1 MPAASPPPQES
12 RDAISADEIE
22 VSNLGAI
29 PSGFLTS
36 LTVRLSAI
44 GSLVIFALLLLIN
57 YDVLSRFLLDRPVAG
72 VPEVAELAI
81 VVIVFLQVAYA
92 VGSGRF
98 IRSDEFHKL
107 ITRRAPRLG
116 NLIAALCELAGAG
129 LVAVLCAGTVPVF
142 LDSWQNDR
150 YMGNPGVFTAP
161 VWPVQL
167 TIIVGSGLTA
177 VIFLYAAFLHLK
189 SLGKR
194 PA

>member
-1 MPAASPPPQES
+1 MPAGSPPPRES
-12 RDAISADEIE
+12 RDAIAADEIE
-22 VSNLGAI
+22 ISNLGAI
-29 PSGFLTS
+29 PSGFLAS
-36 LTVRLSAI
+36 LTARLSAA
-44 GSLVIFALLLLIN
+44 GSLVIFALLLLVN
-57 YDVLSRFLLDRPVAG
+57 YDVLSRFLFDRPVAG

-81 VVIVFLQVAYA
+81 VVIVFLQVANA

-167 TIIVGSGLTA
+167 TIVVGSGLTA
-177 VIFLYAAFLHLK
+177 LVFLYAAFLHLK

-194 PA
+194 PT

>member
-161 VWPVQL
+161 VWPVQI
-167 TIIVGSGLTA
+167 TIIAGSGLTA
-177 VIFLYAAFLHLK
+177 LVFLYAAFLHLK
-189 SLGKR
+189 NLGKR

>member
-12 RDAISADEIE
+12 RDAIAADEIE

-36 LTVRLSAI
+36 LTARLSAI

-81 VVIVFLQVAYA
+81 VVIVFLQVANA

-161 VWPVQL
+161 VWPVQI
-167 TIIVGSGLTA
+167 TIIAGSGLTA
-177 VIFLYAAFLHLK
+177 LVFLYAAFLHLK
-189 SLGKR
+189 NLGKR

>member
-12 RDAISADEIE
+12 RDAIAADEIE

-36 LTVRLSAI
+36 LTARLSAI

-142 LDSWQNDR
+142 FDSWQNDR

-161 VWPVQL
+161 VWPVQI
-167 TIIVGSGLTA
+167 TIIAGSGLTA
-177 VIFLYAAFLHLK
+177 LVFLYAAFLHLK
-189 SLGKR
+189 NLGKR

>member
-189 SLGKR
+189 NLGKR